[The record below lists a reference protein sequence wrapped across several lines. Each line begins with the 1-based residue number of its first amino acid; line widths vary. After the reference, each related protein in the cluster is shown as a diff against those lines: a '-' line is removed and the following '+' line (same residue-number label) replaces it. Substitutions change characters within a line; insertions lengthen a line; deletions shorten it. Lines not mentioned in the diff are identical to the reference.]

1 MREQDHKLGYSAD
14 AAEVAEHPK
23 RGRREG
29 RKDAVVTRREF
40 LELAIAT
47 TLVAGVGQS
56 SWAGETKGGMPYR
69 TLGRTGEKVSL
80 VGLGGYHLGKQADEQ
95 ESRRIIRTAV
105 DNGINFMDNCWDYND
120 GASEVRMGKA
130 LRDGY
135 RQRVLLMTKIDGRD
149 AKTAERQL
157 DESLLRLQTD
167 HIELI
172 QFHEVIRMSDPP
184 RIFATGGALEAM
196 LKQKQAGKL

>member
-1 MREQDHKLGYSAD
+1 MRGQDYKLGYSAD
-14 AAEVAEHPK
+14 AAGVDEHPE
-23 RGRREG
+23 RGHREG
-29 RKDAVVTRREF
+29 RKDAVVTRRGF

-47 TLVAGVGQS
+47 TVVAGVGQS
-56 SWAGETKGGMPYR
+56 SWAVETKGGMPYR

-95 ESRRIIRTAV
+95 ESLRIIRTAI

-135 RQRVLLMTKIDGRD
+135 RQQVFLMTKIDGRD
-149 AKTAERQL
+149 RKTAAEQL
-157 DESLLRLQTD
+157 DESLRWLQTD
-167 HIELI
+167 RIDLL
-172 QFHEVIRMSDPP
+172 QFHEAIRLSDP
-184 RIFATGGALEAM
+184 
-196 LKQKQAGKL
+196 